1 MFNAIIPLAQPI
13 VAVQVDVAELADPAG
28 KELLAKLEAYFMRPI
43 VLVAWDE
50 NARFLSHG
58 FPCPE
63 EMLISDEIE
72 WRQFE
77 LPPEPEVPF

>member
-13 VAVQVDVAELADPAG
+13 VAVQVDAARLEGTAG
-28 KELLAKLEAYFMRPI
+28 AELLARLQIHFMRP
-43 VLVAWDE
+43 VALVAWD
-50 NARFLSHG
+50 ADAHFVSLG

-63 EMLISDEIE
+63 EAVTSEDIE

-77 LPPEPEVPF
+77 LPPDPEIPF